1 MELRPAEPGIESV
14 YACLKSTKVCIG
26 LSLIFLSDHWLCVSS
41 YHSFFCPYKSIEVD
55 ISLLSSVTS
64 RSQPVQIGC
73 TIKTD
78 RCPYAAGQNGAG
90 KDANMAKD
98 CMRLKRRITPRRT
111 VDEGK
116 RVWPRRGC
124 YQIPTSACDLCG

>member
-1 MELRPAEPGIESV
+1 M
-14 YACLKSTKVCIG
+14 
-26 LSLIFLSDHWLCVSS
+26 
-41 YHSFFCPYKSIEVD
+41 
-55 ISLLSSVTS
+55 
-64 RSQPVQIGC
+64 
-73 TIKTD
+73 IKAD

-116 RVWPRRGC
+116 DLRSRVGSVMKYARLNMISAARADSDKHISGSQRRIYC
-124 YQIPTSACDLCG
+124 ASRNIAD